1 MLKTLS
7 NSWLLAREC
16 WQVLMH
22 DKEMLIYPTLSIIVN
37 ILILIIAYIYLL
49 AIGILDADALGAGP
63 GLNFTNIQWILG
75 AGIALI
81 TIYSAHF
88 TFSFFECALVASA
101 IKRLRGENPT
111 LGYGLGIAANRIP
124 QIAGWSLYSTVFG
137 ILVALL
143 KNLFKSRWAQKMVGA
158 LAETTWNVVTVFVL
172 PLVVVENMSSTQAI
186 KASARLVKQK
196 WGEAATLEIGFGT
209 LCSLAAVPIA
219 CLFVLSGFLQT
230 SNAELAFALMI
241 FGLALG
247 AFLGLIFAALD
258 GISKAVLFN
267 FAVGGNLPREVR
279 NSTLKNAVV
288 DGKIGDL
295 SARGHISTTES

>member
-1 MLKTLS
+1 MFRTLS
-7 NSWLLAREC
+7 NSWLLAKEC

-22 DKEMLIYPTLSIIVN
+22 DKEMLIYPTLATIVN
-37 ILILIIAYIYLL
+37 VLILIIAYIYLL
-49 AIGILDADALGAGP
+49 AIGIFDTDS
-63 GLNFTNIQWILG
+63 GLNYTKFQWIVG

-81 TIYSAHF
+81 AMYAAHF

-111 LGYGLGIAANRIP
+111 LGHGLGIATNRIP

-137 ILVALL
+137 IFVALL
-143 KNLFKSRWAQKMVGA
+143 KSLFKSRLAQKMVGA
-158 LAETTWNVVTVFVL
+158 LAETAWNVVTVFVL
-172 PLVVVENMSSTQAI
+172 PLVVVENVSSTHAI
-186 KASARLVKQK
+186 KASAKLVRQK

-209 LCSLAAVPIA
+209 LCSLAAMPIA
-219 CLFVLSGFLQT
+219 CLFILSGFLQT
-230 SNAELAFALMI
+230 SHSELAFALMI

-295 SARGHISTTES
+295 SARGHISATES